1 MSARIL
7 LAGNPNAG
15 KTTLFNALTGLRMR
29 TGNFHGT
36 TVEWKSGP
44 LRIPGKPAASKGA
57 ESGGIE
63 LLDLPGIYSLKAATP
78 EEAVAAEVLTGH
90 NQDFPDWDAIL
101 AVVDASNLDRNLFLV
116 SQLAECGKPMILGVT
131 MLDVARDAGI
141 RVDLDRLAERLNCP
155 VIPLNVPKKQ
165 GVDLLVKQI
174 AAWDEQ
180 QFQDVPL
187 PARPAQDV
195 GCGAACSRCPFS
207 RRFTWSEQLAAE
219 VVRTHHVSRPR
230 STDRLDAVLTHPLWG
245 VLSFLG
251 VMSVLFV
258 LIFAVAEIPMA
269 LIETLFEWISGTASA
284 FLPDNDFGS
293 LLGNGILAGVGN
305 VVVFLPQILIL
316 FFFLA
321 LLEDT
326 GYLSRAAFVMDR
338 LMRKAGLPGTAF
350 VPLVSGHACAIPAIL
365 STRVIENARDRLATI
380 LVLPLMS
387 CAARIPVYVIL
398 IRLLFPGQPLR
409 AALAFTGAYV
419 LGAAAA
425 LGSAFLIKKTILP
438 GESKPLLLELPSY
451 KTPGIGN
458 AALHAFEKGLMF
470 LRQAGT
476 IILLISIALWALSTY
491 PKSDPPEA
499 VMLLRAQAG
508 TAEAPGELLAQAD
521 REEARHALEHSF
533 AGRLARVIE
542 PVVRPLGFDGR
553 VGLGILSSFAAREV
567 IVSTLSI
574 VYGLGEEGG
583 EDELLLVETLRA
595 ARHPDGRPVFTR
607 PASWSL
613 LVFYVL
619 AMQCLPTQVVTK
631 AETGSWK
638 WPALQLG
645 YMSALAYL
653 ASFLV
658 YQTLSVLVSGG

>member
-36 TVEWKSGP
+36 TVEWKSGT
-44 LRIPGKPAASKGA
+44 LRIPGKKSVSKGPNPD
-57 ESGGIE
+57 GIE
-63 LLDLPGIYSLKAATP
+63 ILDLPGIYSLKAATP
-78 EEAVAAEVLTGH
+78 EEAVAAEVLTGQ
-90 NQDFPDWDAIL
+90 NADFPEWDAIL

-116 SQLAECGKPMILGVT
+116 SQLAECGKPMILAVT

-141 RVDLDRLAERLNCP
+141 RVDLDRLSERLNCP
-155 VIPLNVPKKQ
+155 VVPLNIPRKQ
-165 GVDLLVKQI
+165 GLDLLHKQI

-180 QFQDVPL
+180 DFQDLPL
-187 PARPAQDV
+187 PAKPAEEGV
-195 GCGAACSRCPFS
+195 CGAGCSRCPFS

-219 VVRTHHVSRPR
+219 VVRTHHVSKPR
-230 STDRLDAVLTHPLWG
+230 STEKLDEILTHPLWG
-245 VLSFLG
+245 VAAFLG
-251 VMSVLFV
+251 VMTVLFA

-269 LIETLFEWISGTASA
+269 LIEALFEWIAGTASA

-293 LLGNGILAGVGN
+293 LLGDGILTGVGN

-338 LMRKAGLPGTAF
+338 LMRRVGLPGTAF
-350 VPLVSGHACAIPAIL
+350 VPMISGHACAIPAIL
-365 STRVIENARDRLATI
+365 STRVIENRRDRLATI

-398 IRLLFPGQPLR
+398 IRLLFPNHPLQ

-451 KTPGIGN
+451 KTPGITN
-458 AALHAFEKGLMF
+458 AALHAYEKGLTF
-470 LRQAGT
+470 LKQAGT

-491 PKSDPPEA
+491 PKSEPPESA
-499 VMLLRAQAG
+499 LALRAQAEA
-508 TAEAPGELLAQAD
+508 AEDPDELLEQAD
-521 REEARHALEHSF
+521 REEARHAIEHSF
-533 AGRLARVIE
+533 AGRIANAIE

-553 VGLGILSSFAAREV
+553 IGLGILSSFAAREV

-574 VYGLGEEGG
+574 VYGLGEEGE
-583 EDELLLVETLRA
+583 EDEVLLVETLRQ

-638 WPALQLG
+638 WPLIQLG
-645 YMSALAYL
+645 YMTTLAYL
-653 ASFLV
+653 ASLAV
-658 YQTLSVLVSGG
+658 YQTLSFFSS

>member
-1 MSARIL
+1 MSTRIL

-36 TVEWKSGP
+36 TVEWKSGT
-44 LRIPGKPAASKGA
+44 LRLPGQKSSSRGA
-57 ESGGIE
+57 EPDAVEI
-63 LLDLPGIYSLKAATP
+63 LDLPGIYSLKAATP

-90 NQDFPDWDAIL
+90 NPDFPTADAVV

-116 SQLAECGKPMILGVT
+116 SQLAECGKPMILAVT
-131 MLDVARDAGI
+131 MLDVAREAGI
-141 RVDLDRLAERLNCP
+141 RVDLDRLSERMNCP
-155 VIPLNVPKKQ
+155 VIPLNIPKNQ
-165 GVDLLVKQI
+165 GVDLLQDQI
-174 AAWDEQ
+174 CQWNQ
-180 QFQDVPL
+180 MHFTGVPL
-187 PARPAQDV
+187 PYKPTEESL
-195 GCGAACSRCPFS
+195 CGAGCSSCPFS

-219 VVRTHHVSRPR
+219 VVRTQHVARSR
-230 STDRLDAVLTHPLWG
+230 STDRLDEVLTHPLWG
-245 VLSFLG
+245 VLAFLG
-251 VMSVLFV
+251 VMTLLFA

-269 LIETLFEWISGTASA
+269 LIEVLFGWIADTAA
-284 FLPDNDFGS
+284 TVLPDNDFGS
-293 LLGNGILAGVGN
+293 LLSDGILTGVGN

-338 LMRKAGLPGTAF
+338 LMRKVGLPGTAF
-350 VPLVSGHACAIPAIL
+350 VPMVSGHACAIPAIM

-398 IRLLFPGQPLR
+398 IRLLFPNQPLL

-419 LGAAAA
+419 LGVGAA
-425 LGSAFLIKKTILP
+425 LGSAYLLKKTILP
-438 GESKPLLLELPSY
+438 GESKPLLLELPAY

-458 AALHAFEKGLMF
+458 AGMHAYEKGLTF
-470 LRQAGT
+470 LKQAGT
-476 IILLISIALWALSTY
+476 IILLISMALWALSTY
-491 PKSDPPEA
+491 PKSEPPESVLA
-499 VMLLRAQAG
+499 LRMQA
-508 TAEAPGELLAQAD
+508 EQSDSPDELLAAAD
-521 REEARHALEHSF
+521 REEARHAIEHSF
-533 AGRLARVIE
+533 AGRMARGIE

-553 VGLGILSSFAAREV
+553 IGLGILSSFAAREV

-574 VYGLGEEGG
+574 VYGLGEEGE
-583 EDELLLVETLRA
+583 EDEVLLVDTLRQ

-619 AMQCLPTQVVTK
+619 AMQCLPTQVVTRS
-631 AETGSWK
+631 ETGSWK
-638 WPALQLG
+638 WPLLQLG
-645 YMSALAYL
+645 YMSTLAYI

-658 YQTLSVLVSGG
+658 YQTLSLL